1 MPKINTDEYFNMTTK
16 KTETFSLTVASKAKN
31 LEVIRK
37 FIVEI
42 AEKGGFSKEAIGQI
56 ELAVDEA
63 STNVIK
69 HAHRFNADKNVD
81 ILVKLDAQKM
91 VIKICDHGS
100 GFDVKRVA
108 PPDLK
113 KYIQEAKK
121 GGLGIHLMR
130 NLMDKVS
137 FSSQSKRG
145 NCVTLVKYIS

>member
-1 MPKINTDEYFNMTTK
+1 MTNK

-42 AEKGGFSKEAIGQI
+42 AEKAGFSKEAIGQI

-69 HAHRFNADKNVD
+69 HAHRFNADKNVE
-81 ILVKLDAQKM
+81 IFVKVDSQKM
-91 VIKICDHGS
+91 SVQICDHGS
-100 GFDVKRVA
+100 GFDA
-108 PPDLK
+108 NSIATPDLK
-113 KYIQEAKK
+113 EYIQKAKK

-130 NLMDKVS
+130 NLMDEVS
-137 FSSQSKRG
+137 FENKLNQG
-145 NCVTLVKYIS
+145 NCVTLIKYIKPHPNHE

>member
-1 MPKINTDEYFNMTTK
+1 MTIK
-16 KTETFSLTVASKAKN
+16 KTESFSLTVASKAKN
-31 LEVIRK
+31 LEVIRR

-42 AEKGGFSKEAIGQI
+42 AEKGGFSKDAIGHI

-69 HAHRFNADKNVD
+69 HAHRFNADKTVD
-81 ILVKLDAQKM
+81 IWVTLDAQKM
-91 VIKICDHGS
+91 VITICDHGA
-100 GFDVKRVA
+100 GFDANSVA

-130 NLMDKVS
+130 NLMDEVS
-137 FSSQSKRG
+137 FAPKSKQG
-145 NCVTLVKYIS
+145 NCVTLVKYITQQNTHE